1 MLFRSSSSEWTSM
14 GTLAS
19 VRVRGGDVAEARDV
33 VRAAFSEVERL
44 LNAHDKAAE
53 ICTLASLDDDQIL
66 SKCSPVVKPCYA
78 AAFQMRDDTE
88 GLFNPRWKGLKTLD
102 LGAIAKGFAV
112 DLAAERLREAGL
124 HGEILVDL
132 GGNLKSVS
140 GEWRIALYGSQ
151 EVFVLKSG
159 EAAATSGEYFRGKHI
174 FNGRTLEACSNR
186 IYSVTII
193 HPSSAMRADALS
205 TALFIMGK
213 EKGSEFLNRRYPEA
227 RAIWL

>member
-1 MLFRSSSSEWTSM
+1 M

-19 VRVRGGDVAEARDV
+19 VRVRGGDVAKARDV
-33 VRAAFSEVERL
+33 VRVAFSEVERL

-53 ICTLASLDDDQIL
+53 ISTLASLDDDQIL
-66 SKCSPVVKPCYA
+66 SKCSSLVKPCYE
-78 AAFQMRDDTE
+78 AAFQMRDETG

-124 HGEILVDL
+124 HCGILVDL

-140 GEWRIALYGSQ
+140 GEWRIALYGSE

-174 FNGRTLEACSNR
+174 RDGRSGAECSNTL
-186 IYSVTII
+186 YSVTVI

-213 EKGSEFLNRRYPEA
+213 ENGSDFLNRRYPEA
-227 RAIWL
+227 SAIWL

>member
-1 MLFRSSSSEWTSM
+1 M

-19 VRVRGGDVAEARDV
+19 VRVRGGDVAKARDV

-53 ICTLASLDDDQIL
+53 ISSLAPLDDDQIL
-66 SKCSPVVKPCYA
+66 SKCSPLVRPCYE
-78 AAFQMRDDTE
+78 AAFQMRDETDGVFT
-88 GLFNPRWKGLKTLD
+88 PRWKGANTLD

-112 DLAAERLREAGL
+112 DLAADRLREAGL
-124 HGEILVDL
+124 HSEILVDL
-132 GGNLKSVS
+132 GGNLKAVS
-140 GEWRIALYGSQ
+140 GEWRIALYGSDD
-151 EVFVLKSG
+151 VFVLKPG

-174 FNGRTLEACSNR
+174 RDGRTGAECSNTL
-186 IYSVTII
+186 YSVTVI

-213 EKGSEFLNRRYPEA
+213 GKGAEFLNRRHPEA
-227 RAIWL
+227 SAIWLRR

>member
-1 MLFRSSSSEWTSM
+1 M

-19 VRVRGGDVAEARDV
+19 VRVRGGDVAKVRDV
-33 VRAAFSEVERL
+33 VRVAFSEVERL

-53 ICTLASLDDDQIL
+53 ISTLASLDDDQIL
-66 SKCSPVVKPCYA
+66 SKCSSLVKPCYE
-78 AAFQMRDDTE
+78 AAFQMRDETG

-124 HGEILVDL
+124 HCGILVDL

-140 GEWRIALYGSQ
+140 GEWRIALYGSE

-174 FNGRTLEACSNR
+174 RDGRSGAECSNTL
-186 IYSVTII
+186 YSVTVI

-213 EKGSEFLNRRYPEA
+213 ENGSDFLNRRYPEA
-227 RAIWL
+227 SAIWL